1 MTTIHLPRQ
10 RCDAIYG
17 KLCVIICAFVLA
29 GCVNDGGTGALTSTQ
44 IQSANLNDEQTHIAK
59 QCNSANRLKSSNMA
73 SAALNNKYTAYSNI
87 ETSLA
92 PERKSEIVSELQS
105 QGASLGTL
113 DSNLNTLCNTWSK
126 CEYLALTVQQ
136 NCAGSKHKFLA
147 AEKQMVNFATRVNK
161 IKIN

>member
-1 MTTIHLPRQ
+1 MTLKYLPRQ
-10 RCDAIYG
+10 QCGTIYG
-17 KLCVIICAFVLA
+17 KLCVTICVFVLA
-29 GCVNDGGTGALTSTQ
+29 GCVNDSSTGALTSTQ
-44 IQSANLNDEQTHIAK
+44 IQSANLSAEQTHIAN
-59 QCNSANRLKSSNMA
+59 QCNSASRLKSSNLA
-73 SAALNNKYTAYSNI
+73 SAALNNKFTAYSKI

-92 PERKSEIVSELQS
+92 PERKSEIVTELQS
-105 QGASLGTL
+105 QGASLETL
-113 DSNLNTLCNTWSK
+113 DSNLNNLCNAWSK